1 MRSLAAFRGLL
12 MKEVFHILRDR
23 RTLFVVIAMPIIQM
37 VLFGFAIRTD
47 VQEIRLLVVDPAPDA
62 ETRAVANRFRA
73 VPEVRLVEVVPS
85 DRSLAGRFERGSVD
99 QALLLESG
107 FARALGSPSGAS
119 ALVVTDGASPL
130 TASATESFALGILRS
145 WSRDRAA
152 GGTLPGPVGAV
163 GSEAVR
169 SGAPRSEAPRV
180 EAHAH
185 FAFNPAMESRLLFVP
200 GVLVF
205 VLTIVSALMT
215 AITVAREK
223 ETGTLE
229 VLMVSPLRP
238 LQIVPGKVAAY
249 LGLAFLNA
257 LTTLGV
263 AAWLFRVPLHGSL
276 LLLLAECVLYVAVCL
291 ALGVL
296 ISTFTPTQRTAMLG
310 ALLLTMLPTAVLSG
324 MIFPVESMP
333 DFIRPLAYLVP
344 AKWFL
349 DVVRGVMLKGASL
362 EVLWM
367 ETAILVAM
375 ATALLA
381 ASVRSFQLRLG

>member
-1 MRSLAAFRGLL
+1 MRSLAAFRGLVL
-12 MKEVFHILRDR
+12 KEVFHILRDR

-47 VQEIRLLVVDPAPDA
+47 VREVRLLVVDPVPDT
-62 ETRAVANRFRA
+62 ETRAIANRFRA
-73 VPEVRLVEVVPS
+73 VPEFRLVDVVAS

-99 QALLLESG
+99 QALLLEPG
-107 FARALGSPSGAS
+107 FASSLRSPSGAS
-119 ALVVTDGASPL
+119 ALVVTDGTSPL
-130 TASATESFALGILRS
+130 TAPATESFALGILRS
-145 WSRDRAA
+145 WSRDRIREGAR
-152 GGTLPGPVGAV
+152 PGFAGAV
-163 GSEAVR
+163 RSEAVG
-169 SGAPRSEAPRV
+169 SGAPRV
-180 EAHAH
+180 ETHTH

-263 AAWLFRVPLHGSL
+263 AAWIFQVPLQGSL
-276 LLLLAECVLYVAVCL
+276 VLLLAESVLYVAVCL

-362 EVLWM
+362 GVLWM

-375 ATALLA
+375 AAALLA
-381 ASVRSFQLRLG
+381 ASVRSFRLQLG